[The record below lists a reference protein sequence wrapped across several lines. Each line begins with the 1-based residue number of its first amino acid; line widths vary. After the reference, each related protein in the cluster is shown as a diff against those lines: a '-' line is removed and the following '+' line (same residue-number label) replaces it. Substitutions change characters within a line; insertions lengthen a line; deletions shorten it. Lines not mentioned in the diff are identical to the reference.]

1 MTGKKWDDENMEQL
15 LRNMPAI
22 QDQRAKSDVLARLK
36 QDERLQGAGRKKSN
50 KWIPAFVAV
59 AALLVLSI
67 LIPSMI
73 RGNHSAVEDKA
84 MESRDTAATA
94 SEEMA
99 TTQESGVT
107 FFTSLDNASSE
118 SHVIL
123 PNEWAGMQPFRIGL
137 SHAATVI
144 PVTFMIPE
152 ERIATDFST
161 GNPDSV
167 ALYTAYAPVIPETE
181 LGFDDY
187 HPYKGKLMVQEN
199 TIVHQVSEG
208 HGYDQS
214 SAASMVYEQSF
225 EETFIDHLQFKTV
238 DAQGELANF
247 NQVGKTE
254 IHTLPGGK
262 RLLPYYKYTMPSGI
276 DYLIP
281 EGGEPFSSVKEALM
295 AMQQAPDDL
304 VVSLIPTGVTYNV
317 RVEQETA
324 TISFNKQLDI
334 AQFSLG
340 ESLAMIEGFML
351 TASNYDMQI
360 SFDNVLQEQVGKYDL
375 TEPLPQPIGVNPI
388 EFSQ

>member
-1 MTGKKWDDENMEQL
+1 MTDKKWDDENIEQL

-22 QDQRAKSDVLARLK
+22 QDQRAKSDVLARLQ
-36 QDERLQGAGRKKSN
+36 QDDRLQASRRKRSN

-59 AALLVLSI
+59 AALLVLSV
-67 LIPSMI
+67 LIPSMM
-73 RGNHSAVEDKA
+73 RGNHSAMQDKA

-99 TTQESGVT
+99 TTQESDFA
-107 FFTSLDNASSE
+107 FFTSDDNAISE

-144 PVTFMIPE
+144 PVTFLIPE
-152 ERIATDFST
+152 ERIAMDFSK

-167 ALYTAYAPVIPETE
+167 ALYKAYAATIPETE
-181 LGFDDY
+181 LGFDNY
-187 HPYKGKLMVQEN
+187 HPYKGKLTVQEDSV
-199 TIVHQVSEG
+199 VHQVPKG

-214 SAASMVYEQSF
+214 SAAITVYEQSI
-225 EETFIDHLQFKTV
+225 EETFTDHLQFKTV

-247 NQVGKTE
+247 NQVGKTQTR
-254 IHTLPGGK
+254 TLLGGK
-262 RLLPYYKYTMPSGI
+262 RSLPYYKYTMPSGI

-281 EGGEPFSSVKEALM
+281 EGGEPLATVKEALM

-304 VVSLIPTGVTYNV
+304 VESLIPTGVTYDV
-317 RVEQETA
+317 RVEKETVI
-324 TISFNKQLDI
+324 ISFNKQLDI
-334 AQFSLG
+334 TQLSLG

-360 SFDNVLQEQVGKYDL
+360 SFENILQEQVGKYDL
-375 TEPLPQPIGVNPI
+375 KERLPQPIGVNPI